1 MQSTTLSTAATAD
14 RRNGFS
20 TSDDDPSQ
28 VILSLAWSSRRFG
41 AAYYDSSTC
50 KMYLIPDQDDLPP
63 VHSLLFSVLQEVR
76 PSCVLLSAKSDEKLM
91 KAINDFLSSDNAS
104 SDTRSYDKEVIR
116 TLPFKDFAYE
126 PSRHRLLYMTLPDM
140 PSGLSDE
147 ARFVFMASLV
157 DFNAIAMVRSAG
169 ALLNYLGQCK
179 LDCLQSSQ
187 DGHLIRGIVTCSL
200 KDRIRVSQTTLS
212 CLQIFKEEWHPS
224 VYKFGIAGKEGLSLF
239 GLFNHCR
246 SKVGA
251 RELRKLFCRPTRDLS
266 ILQSRQATVAY
277 FTVPHNQPIV
287 SSLRECLAN
296 VKDVSGILMRMSKA
310 AATVNEWKAFYKTF
324 VNVVAIIGI
333 CHSSLSSE
341 GSIDILV
348 KMTSLQIEDLLRI
361 TALIKKTL
369 DFAESQAAERFVVN
383 RGIDSTLDEKKR
395 VYNGL
400 PDLLTRIAYGELEK
414 LDPEITDCQVV
425 YLPQIGYLLTIAQGA
440 PGTDQPGLQFMFS
453 CDNKSY
459 FKTGTMKTLD
469 GLLGDTLYEIID
481 RETEIMHKVQNMILE
496 VAESF
501 LEAVSVCGEL
511 DALLS
516 LALVAREHNYVRP
529 ILNSETSIIINN
541 GRHPLVES
549 AGNSFVPNTFSSGG
563 PHSKIKVIT
572 GPSNCGKSIYLK
584 QVALIVYMAHI
595 GSFVPAESAQIGA
608 VDAILTCM
616 YLEESLLHGLS
627 SFGMQLNQMSHIFQE
642 RSGKSLVIMDEY
654 GKGTKVAN
662 GIGLLVGTIES
673 FINDPAT
680 CPHTLLATHFHT
692 LHNHLPAR
700 PHVMYLTF
708 ESIRHEGE
716 LVYLYQLKE
725 GRASSSYASLVGQ
738 AAGLSND
745 IVRRQQQI
753 THAFSSKRKL
763 LPQLMT
769 RKEPVWNKALPLV
782 QMLLD
787 ADLSTQEGAEE
798 LLKDMATALN

>member
-1 MQSTTLSTAATAD
+1 MLLKPFVVHSLANAMQSTTLSTVATAD
-14 RRNGFS
+14 RQNEIT

-50 KMYLIPDQDDLPP
+50 KMYLIPDQEDLPP
-63 VHSLLFSVLQEVR
+63 VHSLLFSVLREVR

-91 KAINDFLSSDNAS
+91 KAINDFLSPDKAS
-104 SDTRSYDKEVIR
+104 SNTRSYNKEVVR

-126 PSRHRLLYMTLPDM
+126 PSRHRLLYLTLPNM

-147 ARFVFMASLV
+147 ARYVYMASLI

-169 ALLNYLGQCK
+169 ALLNYLSQCK

-187 DGHLIRGIVTCSL
+187 DSNLIRDIVTCSL
-200 KDRIRVSQTTLS
+200 RDRIRISQMTLG

-239 GLFNHCR
+239 GQFNRCR
-246 SKVGA
+246 SKVGS

-266 ILQSRQATVAY
+266 VLQSRQATVA
-277 FTVPHNQPIV
+277 FFNIPNNQPV
-287 SSLRECLAN
+287 VNSLRECLGN
-296 VKDVSGILMRMSKA
+296 VRDVS
-310 AATVNEWKAFYKTF
+310 TF
-324 VNVVAIIGI
+324 VNVVSIIGI
-333 CHSSLSSE
+333 CHSSISPE
-341 GSIDILV
+341 CNIDILV

-369 DFAESQAAERFVVN
+369 DFEESQATERFVVN

-414 LDPEITDCQVV
+414 LDPDITDCQVV
-425 YLPQIGYLLTIAQGA
+425 YLPQIGYLLTIAEDA
-440 PGTDQPGLQFMFS
+440 PGTDEPSLQFMFS

-469 GLLGDTLYEIID
+469 SLLGDTLYEIID

-496 VAESF
+496 VAEAF
-501 LEAVSVCGEL
+501 LEAVSACGEL
-511 DALLS
+511 DALLC
-516 LALVAREHNYVRP
+516 LALVAREQNYVRP
-529 ILNSETSIIINN
+529 VLNSGTAIVINN

-549 AGNSFVPNTFSSGG
+549 AGSSFVPNAFYSGG
-563 PHSKIKVIT
+563 PHSKIKIIT
-572 GPSNCGKSIYLK
+572 GPNNCGKSIYLK

-616 YLEESLLHGLS
+616 YSEESLLHGLS

-642 RSGKSLVIMDEY
+642 KSGKSLVIMDEF

-662 GIGLLVGTIES
+662 GIGLVVGTIES
-673 FINDPAT
+673 FISNSAT

-692 LHNHLPAR
+692 VHDHLPAT
-700 PHVMYLTF
+700 PHVTYLTF
-708 ESIRHEGE
+708 ETLRHEGE

-738 AAGLSND
+738 AAGLSTD
-745 IVRRQQQI
+745 IVGRQQQI
-753 THAFSSKRKL
+753 MHAFSSKRKL
-763 LPQLMT
+763 QPQPMT

-782 QMLLD
+782 QMLLE
-787 ADLSTQEGAEE
+787 ANLSTQEGAEE
-798 LLKDMATALN
+798 LLRNMPAALK

>member
-1 MQSTTLSTAATAD
+1 MQSTTLSTVATAD
-14 RRNGFS
+14 RQNEAT
-20 TSDDDPSQ
+20 TSDDDPLQ

-50 KMYLIPDQDDLPP
+50 KMYLIPDQEDLPP
-63 VHSLLFSVLQEVR
+63 VHSLLFSVLREVR

-91 KAINDFLSSDNAS
+91 KAINDFLSPDKAS
-104 SDTRSYDKEVIR
+104 SNKRSYNKEVIR

-126 PSRHRLLYMTLPDM
+126 PSRHRLLYLTLPNM

-147 ARFVFMASLV
+147 ARYVFMASLI

-169 ALLNYLGQCK
+169 ALINYLGQCK

-187 DGHLIRGIVTCSL
+187 DGNLVRGIVTCSF
-200 KDRIRVSQTTLS
+200 

-239 GLFNHCR
+239 GLFNRCR
-246 SKVGA
+246 SKVGS

-266 ILQSRQATVAY
+266 VLQSRQATVAF
-277 FTVPHNQPIV
+277 FTVPNNQPV
-287 SSLRECLAN
+287 VNSLRECLAN
-296 VKDVSGILMRMSKA
+296 VRDVSGILMRMSKA
-310 AATVNEWKAFYKTF
+310 AATVNEWKTFYKTF
-324 VNVVAIIGI
+324 VNVVSIIGI
-333 CHSSLSSE
+333 CHSSLSPE
-341 GSIDILV
+341 CTIDILV

-369 DFAESQAAERFVVN
+369 DFEESQATERFVVN

-425 YLPQIGYLLTIAQGA
+425 YLPQIGYLLTIAEDA
-440 PGTDQPGLQFMFS
+440 PGTDEPSLQFMFS

-496 VAESF
+496 GGGGIPGSR
-501 LEAVSVCGEL
+501 
-511 DALLS
+511 LS
-516 LALVAREHNYVRP
+516 LC
-529 ILNSETSIIINN
+529 
-541 GRHPLVES
+541 
-549 AGNSFVPNTFSSGG
+549 GG
-563 PHSKIKVIT
+563 PHSKIKIIT
-572 GPSNCGKSIYLK
+572 GPNNCGKSIYLK

-616 YLEESLLHGLS
+616 YSEESLLHGLS

-642 RSGKSLVIMDEY
+642 KSGKSLVIMDEF
-654 GKGTKVAN
+654 GKGTRVAN
-662 GIGLLVGTIES
+662 GIGLVVGTVES
-673 FINDPAT
+673 FISDPAT

-692 LHNHLPAR
+692 VHDHVPAS
-700 PHVMYLTF
+700 PHVTYLTF
-708 ESIRHEGE
+708 ESLRHEGE

-725 GRASSSYASLVGQ
+725 GRASSSYASL
-738 AAGLSND
+738 
-745 IVRRQQQI
+745 I
-753 THAFSSKRKL
+753 TQAFSSKRKL
-763 LPQLMT
+763 QPQLMT

-782 QMLLD
+782 QMLLE

-798 LLKDMATALN
+798 LLRNMPAALK